1 MRVGRLLEGA
11 ATAALVVVVV
21 AFVFG
26 GLVGQPVLLGYV
38 TTDSMEPAVSA
49 GDGFVAVP
57 AFLAGEPEPGDVVV
71 YDAQHLHDGG
81 LTTHRVVGETEGGY
95 VTSGDA
101 NPFTD
106 QAGGEPPVGEGQ
118 ILAHALQVNGRVV
131 TVPHL
136 GTAATT
142 LQAAVAAPFDAVG
155 TERVG
160 SVLVVA
166 GVVLFVLAGVV
177 GDRHGRERARR
188 RRRES
193 VVPAR
198 TLVLFAVVVV
208 TTAATA
214 AMVLPA
220 GVHEFDLASAS
231 QPTDDPLVV
240 EPGGTTQVDH
250 SLHNA
255 GVLPVVVILEP
266 AGDGVAVEPDRTVL
280 GGGARAAATV
290 TMSAPDRTGVHARHV
305 HESRY
310 LLVLPPAVVAGLH
323 AVHPLLALLA
333 VDLVVAAFVLA
344 AGVAVFGT
352 GQLRLRTPP
361 AHVPVATRL
370 RRRLREWWR

>member
-1 MRVGRLLEGA
+1 MKVGRLLEGA
-11 ATAALVVVVV
+11 ATALVVVVV
-21 AFVFG
+21 VALLVG
-26 GLVGQPVLLGYV
+26 GLLGQPVLLGYV

-95 VTSGDA
+95 VTRGDA

-118 ILAHALQVNGRVV
+118 IVAHALQVNGQVV

-136 GTAATT
+136 GTAVTT
-142 LQAAVAAPFDAVG
+142 VQAAVSRPFDAVG
-155 TERVG
+155 TGQVG
-160 SVLVVA
+160 TVLVFA
-166 GVVLFVLAGVV
+166 GIVLFVLAGTV
-177 GDRHGRERARR
+177 GDRHSRARAR
-188 RRRES
+188 QRSRES

-198 TLVLFAVVVV
+198 TVVLFAVVLV
-208 TTAATA
+208 TAAATA

-220 GVHEFDLASAS
+220 GVHEFGLASATG
-231 QPTDDPLVV
+231 PTDDPLVV
-240 EPGGTTQVDH
+240 EPGGTTRVDH
-250 SLHNA
+250 PLHNA
-255 GVLPVVVILEP
+255 GVLPVLVILEP
-266 AGDGVAVEPDRTVL
+266 AGDGIAVEPGRTVL
-280 GGGARAAATV
+280 GGGASTEVAV
-290 TMSAPDRTGVHARHV
+290 TMSAPDRTGVYHRHV

-310 LLVLPPAVVAGLH
+310 LLVLPPEVVAGLH
-323 AVHPLLALLA
+323 AVHPLLAVLA

-361 AHVPVATRL
+361 AHVPAGTRL
-370 RRRLREWWR
+370 RRHVRKWWR